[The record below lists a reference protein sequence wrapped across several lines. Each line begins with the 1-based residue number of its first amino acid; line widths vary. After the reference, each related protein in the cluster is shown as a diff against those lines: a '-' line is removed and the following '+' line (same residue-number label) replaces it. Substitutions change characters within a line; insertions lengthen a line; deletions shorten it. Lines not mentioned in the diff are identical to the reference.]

1 MVHSIKRSQRLY
13 IRSIRIYI
21 KGPYIVKVT
30 LATSGLNVAEKA
42 TSMTIATNM
51 ATPAFKAT
59 LVNAIP
65 VTVSATVPANLYN
78 IIVIV

>member
-1 MVHSIKRSQRLY
+1 M
-13 IRSIRIYI
+13 
-21 KGPYIVKVT
+21 
-30 LATSGLNVAEKA
+30 ATSGLNVAEKA